1 MTLAETRLRGG
12 KTSGQWWFIVGT
24 GSVTWWKKNMHALR
38 ILFLT
43 LTAALFVT
51 ACSDEPAIQTVSSGP
66 AAEPPNTSM
75 KDFGDYV
82 LHFNAIST
90 NQLQPEVARAYNIT
104 RSKNRAMLNVS
115 IIRKVEGTI
124 GQSVAGSVSA
134 TANNLT
140 GQLKNLTLRQVQE
153 GDAVYYIGDVAVA
166 NGETLVFNID
176 ATPINETSRFSVRFS
191 RQFYAD

>member
-1 MTLAETRLRGG
+1 MHKIRALLAIAATALILAACGG
-12 KTSGQWWFIVGT
+12 
-24 GSVTWWKKNMHALR
+24 
-38 ILFLT
+38 
-43 LTAALFVT
+43 
-51 ACSDEPAIQTVSSGP
+51 DESTIQTTSSGP
-66 AAEPPNTSM
+66 PAEPANASM

-82 LHFNAIST
+82 IHFNAIST
-90 NQLQPEVARAYNIT
+90 DQLQPEVARAYNIT

-140 GQLKNLTLRQVQE
+140 GQLKNLTLRQVTE

-191 RQFYAD
+191 RQFFAD

>member
-1 MTLAETRLRGG
+1 M
-12 KTSGQWWFIVGT
+12 
-24 GSVTWWKKNMHALR
+24 LR
-38 ILFLT
+38 IRALLAISATT
-43 LTAALFVT
+43 LILAA
-51 ACSDEPAIQTVSSGP
+51 CGSDEPTIQIASSGP
-66 AAEPPNTSM
+66 PAEPENVSM

-90 NQLQPEVARAYNIT
+90 DKLQPEVARAYNIT

-115 IIRKVEGTI
+115 IVRKQEGTV

-140 GQLKNLTLRQVQE
+140 GQLKNLTLRQVTE

-191 RQFYAD
+191 RQFFAD

>member
-1 MTLAETRLRGG
+1 
-12 KTSGQWWFIVGT
+12 
-24 GSVTWWKKNMHALR
+24 MHALR
-38 ILFLT
+38 ILIST
-43 LTAALFVT
+43 LTAALVLT
-51 ACSDEPAIQTVSSGP
+51 ACSDEPSIQTVSSGP

-90 NQLQPEVARAYNIT
+90 DALQPEVARAYNIT

-115 IIRKVEGTI
+115 IIRKVEDTI

-166 NGETLVFNID
+166 SGETLVFNID

>member
-1 MTLAETRLRGG
+1 
-12 KTSGQWWFIVGT
+12 
-24 GSVTWWKKNMHALR
+24 MHALR
-38 ILFLT
+38 ILITT
-43 LTAALFVT
+43 LTAALVLT
-51 ACSDEPAIQTVSSGP
+51 ACSDEPSIQTVSCGP
-66 AAEPPNTSM
+66 AAEQPNTSM

-90 NQLQPEVARAYNIT
+90 DALQPEVARAYKIT

-115 IIRKVEGTI
+115 IIRKAEGTI

-166 NGETLVFNID
+166 NGETLVFNVD

>member
-1 MTLAETRLRGG
+1 
-12 KTSGQWWFIVGT
+12 
-24 GSVTWWKKNMHALR
+24 MHALR
-38 ILFLT
+38 ILITT
-43 LTAALFVT
+43 LTAALVLT
-51 ACSDEPAIQTVSSGP
+51 ACSDEPSIQTVSSGP

-90 NQLQPEVARAYNIT
+90 DALQPEVARAYNIT

-140 GQLKNLTLRQVQE
+140 GQLKNLTLRQVEE
-153 GDAVYYIGDVAVA
+153 GKAIYYIGDVAVA

-176 ATPINETSRFSVRFS
+176 ATPINETSQFSVRFS

>member
-1 MTLAETRLRGG
+1 
-12 KTSGQWWFIVGT
+12 
-24 GSVTWWKKNMHALR
+24 MHALR

-166 NGETLVFNID
+166 NSETLIFNID

>member
-1 MTLAETRLRGG
+1 MVAAATTLL
-12 KTSGQWWFIVGT
+12 
-24 GSVTWWKKNMHALR
+24 L
-38 ILFLT
+38 
-43 LTAALFVT
+43 AA
-51 ACSDEPAIQTVSSGP
+51 CGDEPTVQTISKAP
-66 AAEPPNTSM
+66 PAEPPEAAM

-90 NQLQPEVARAYNIT
+90 DQLQPEVARAYNIT

-115 IIRKVEGTI
+115 IIKKVPGSI

-140 GQLKNLTLRQVQE
+140 GQAKNLALRQVQE
-153 GDAVYYIGDVAVA
+153 GDAIYYIGDVSVA
-166 NGETLVFNID
+166 SGETLVFTVD
-176 ATPINETSRFSVRFS
+176 ATPMNETSRFSVRFS

>member
-1 MTLAETRLRGG
+1 MVYSLCSSE
-12 KTSGQWWFIVGT
+12 
-24 GSVTWWKKNMHALR
+24 TWWDKNMHKIRALLAIAATAL
-38 ILFLT
+38 IL
-43 LTAALFVT
+43 AA
-51 ACSDEPAIQTVSSGP
+51 CGGDESTIQTTSSGP
-66 AAEPPNTSM
+66 PAEPPNASM

-82 LHFNAIST
+82 IHFNAIST
-90 NQLQPEVARAYNIT
+90 DQLQPEVARAYNIT

-115 IIRKVEGTI
+115 IIRKVEDTI

-140 GQLKNLTLRQVQE
+140 GQLKNLTLRQVTE

-191 RQFYAD
+191 RQFFAD